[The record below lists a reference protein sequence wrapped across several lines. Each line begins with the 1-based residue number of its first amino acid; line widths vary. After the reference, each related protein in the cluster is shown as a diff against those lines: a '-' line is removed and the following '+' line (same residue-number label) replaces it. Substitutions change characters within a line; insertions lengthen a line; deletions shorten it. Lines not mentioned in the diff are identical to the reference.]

1 MIRLFNTLTRKV
13 EQFVPLKDG
22 EVGIYSCG
30 PTVYNFA
37 HIGNLST
44 FLFVDLLKRYLKY
57 RGFKVKHVMNLTDVD
72 DKTIKGSRKEGVGLK
87 EFTEK
92 YTRIFFKDLADL
104 NIIGADIYPK
114 ATEHIPEMVALAK
127 RLLNKGMAYEID
139 GSIYFRISAF
149 PSYGQLALLEKQKL
163 KKGASGRI
171 DKDEYEKE
179 GANDFVLWK
188 AYKAEE
194 DGEVY
199 WETEIGKGRPGWHIE
214 CSAMSIK
221 YLGETFDIHTG
232 AVDLIFP
239 HHQNEIAQSE
249 GATGKKFVNYWL
261 HREHLKMGENKM
273 SKSAGNYKILQD
285 IATNPL
291 DAAAFRYMVMSGH
304 YRSKIIF
311 SDDNLK
317 ASKQT
322 VDRLVSFYNNFGKI
336 NKQGENKISDLI
348 EKTRGEFIKEMDDDL
363 NSPRAVAAVFV
374 FINEIERRIKEDDLS
389 IGSAKAVKLFLEEI
403 DKVLGVIS
411 LANTCGEETLPDELK
426 TLIVFREEARRD
438 KDWAKSD
445 EIRKQL
451 ATAGIQIE
459 DMPEGPRWR
468 RI

>member
-44 FLFVDLLKRYLKY
+44 FLFVDLLKRYLKF

-72 DKTIKGSRKEGVGLK
+72 DKTIAGSRKEGLSLK

-92 YTRIFFKDLADL
+92 YTQIFFNDLAAL

-114 ATEHIPEMVALAK
+114 ATEHISEMVALTK

-149 PSYGQLALLEKQKL
+149 PNYGQLALLEKQKL

-171 DKDEYEKE
+171 NKDEYEKE

-188 AYKAEE
+188 AYKPEE
-194 DGEVY
+194 DGEVF
-199 WETEIGKGRPGWHIE
+199 WETEIGRGRPGWHIE

-232 AVDLIFP
+232 GVDLIFP

-249 GATGKKFVNYWL
+249 GATGKKFVNYWI
-261 HREHLKMGENKM
+261 HREHLMMGEDKM
-273 SKSAGNYKILQD
+273 SKSANNFKTLND
-285 IATNPL
+285 IASDPL
-291 DAAAFRYMVMSGH
+291 DASAFRYLAVSAH
-304 YRSKIIF
+304 YRSKIVF
-311 SDDNLK
+311 SDDTLK
-317 ASKQT
+317 AAKQT
-322 VDRLVSFYNNFGKI
+322 VIRLVDFYSNLGGTK
-336 NKQGENKISDLI
+336 KVGENNVNDLI
-348 EKTRGEFIKEMDDDL
+348 IKTREAFIREMDNDF
-363 NSPRAVAAVFV
+363 NSPRALAAVFV
-374 FINEIERRIKEDDLS
+374 LVNEIELRMKENNLS
-389 IGSAKAVKLFLEEI
+389 IDSAKAVKLFFEEI
-403 DKVLGVIS
+403 DEALGVIS
-411 LANTCGEETLPDELK
+411 LANTCGEGILPDELK
-426 TLIVFREEARRD
+426 ALIVLREEARRD

-451 ATAGIQIE
+451 FVAGIQVE
-459 DMPEGPRWR
+459 DMPEGPSWR